1 MVSGKAPVC
10 RPFSTIPMWLLGTY
24 GTKVLESNELGFLFQ
39 RMDRDNTATSAFKL
53 ALVLVFNLKFN
64 ALCRAN
70 FNMY

>member
-1 MVSGKAPVC
+1 
-10 RPFSTIPMWLLGTY
+10 MWLLGTY
-24 GTKVLESNELGFLFQ
+24 GTKVLELNELGFLFQ
-39 RMDRDNTATSAFKL
+39 PMVNLNAATSAFKL